1 MAPRASEENEGAKAA
16 SRTRILGAARAL
28 FAERGYAACRVADVA
43 RRAGMSAG
51 NVYWHFDSKE
61 ALLAAILAEGFGNV
75 EAMTAEVAAAY
86 GPARRKLDLL
96 LERTLAL
103 YDQNALFMVIL
114 GGLMGLGGQ
123 ELIRALGF
131 DMPGISGRY
140 QANLRRVFA
149 EARSEG
155 AVAPADPTSS
165 SPSTPPSST
174 ACSSRTAPSGRRC
187 HGTRCVMRPF
197 ASSAI
202 GRPAE
207 DAAGGRPARSRRLDQ
222 HARRRRQRPQALPDD
237 RRVAHAAEEE
247 DGARRHVAEREDE
260 GPVHAQGHR
269 LGRHGR
275 RAHHDGGG
283 GGGLRSLLVDVDVGL
298 VDHVRDLQLLSGRD
312 PAEVRP
318 VVERRRHAE
327 RRQGSGKV
335 RLRLDPELRSASA
348 TSVPL
353 SAPVIAAKE
362 SAERVDS
369 NAARSSGTM
378 IVIASDPPTYGSR
391 PRASR
396 SPTRSGGMSSW
407 P

>member
-86 GPARRKLDLL
+86 GPARRNLDLL

-155 AVAPADPTSS
+155 AVAPADPDQLVT
-165 SPSTPPSST
+165 
-174 ACSSRTAPSGRRC
+174 
-187 HGTRCVMRPF
+187 F
-197 ASSAI
+197 YSAFFNGLLI
-202 GRPAE
+202 TYGDLWPAMPRDALRDAALRLVGYRPA
-207 DAAGGRPARSRRLDQ
+207 G
-222 HARRRRQRPQALPDD
+222 
-237 RRVAHAAEEE
+237 
-247 DGARRHVAEREDE
+247 
-260 GPVHAQGHR
+260 
-269 LGRHGR
+269 
-275 RAHHDGGG
+275 
-283 GGGLRSLLVDVDVGL
+283 
-298 VDHVRDLQLLSGRD
+298 
-312 PAEVRP
+312 
-318 VVERRRHAE
+318 
-327 RRQGSGKV
+327 
-335 RLRLDPELRSASA
+335 
-348 TSVPL
+348 
-353 SAPVIAAKE
+353 
-362 SAERVDS
+362 
-369 NAARSSGTM
+369 
-378 IVIASDPPTYGSR
+378 
-391 PRASR
+391 
-396 SPTRSGGMSSW
+396 
-407 P
+407 